1 VAQEPQN
8 PSPAAPG
15 GTPASPGSPQSPG
28 QPAPQSPA
36 SPQAAQSP
44 GPQAPASPQAP
55 HSHGSPSGPLGSGE
69 LRGPLPRASFGQ
81 RLGAFAIDIAIV
93 IVGELAVFLVF
104 GGLASAI
111 ASSGSTVGAV
121 IGSLIGL
128 IGVLLYIV
136 LPLAYFGYMEGQ
148 PSGQTVGKRA
158 INIRV
163 VDFETAGSL
172 TLGRGVLR
180 NLARILSGFLFGLGY
195 FWMLWDPQQQCWH
208 DKLVSTHVVPTSAY
222 PV

>member
-1 VAQEPQN
+1 M
-8 PSPAAPG
+8 
-15 GTPASPGSPQSPG
+15 
-28 QPAPQSPA
+28 
-36 SPQAAQSP
+36 
-44 GPQAPASPQAP
+44 
-55 HSHGSPSGPLGSGE
+55 SHGAPSGPLGPSE

-81 RLGAFAIDIAIV
+81 RLGAFAIDIAIIIVAELV
-93 IVGELAVFLVF
+93 IGFIFGILATALANTASGAGAGIAILIATIGFLVQ
-104 GGLASAI
+104 
-111 ASSGSTVGAV
+111 
-121 IGSLIGL
+121 LI
-128 IGVLLYIV
+128 V
-136 LPLAYFGYMEGQ
+136 PLAYFGYMEGQ

-180 NLARILSGFLFGLGY
+180 NLARYLSGFLFGLGY